1 MTQDFM
7 QYPNLRKHMDRL
19 YVRINEL
26 EIEVARLKKRRKPI
40 VIYGRPAE
48 LEECRELM
56 RDQKPEQAD
65 LEECNCRELAPYRD
79 QWICPVHGY
88 RQECKPLAK
97 FGEH

>member
-19 YVRINEL
+19 YVRIDKL
-26 EIEVARLKKRRKPI
+26 ETEVARLSNMIGEESKWRDNG
-40 VIYGRPAE
+40 IYTYPVQEDER
-48 LEECRELM
+48 
-56 RDQKPEQAD
+56 
-65 LEECNCRELAPYRD
+65 ECNCKEMTDNLCD